1 MGNST
6 LLTHLAKLTRDRHP
20 DVWIVRVN
28 NNNYTSKLHEAKTS
42 GFDEKSNIKLI
53 TEAAQVKE
61 SDSVSWKKGCLITSI
76 IQQEI

>member
-61 SDSVSWKKGCLITSI
+61 SDSVS
-76 IQQEI
+76 